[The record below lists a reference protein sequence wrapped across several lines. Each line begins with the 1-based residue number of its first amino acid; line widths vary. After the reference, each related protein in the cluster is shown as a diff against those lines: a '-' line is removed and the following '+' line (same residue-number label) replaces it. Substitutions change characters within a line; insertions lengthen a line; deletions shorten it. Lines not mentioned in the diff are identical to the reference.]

1 MSNKLKRSV
10 KIKNKKDNENLI
22 KEIRQVVKNASIN
35 YGFLNTLI
43 VKDDAEATYHNIM
56 DYMESVDRMLE
67 EFNSS
72 K

>member
-35 YGFLNTLI
+35 YTFLNTLI